1 MEVET
6 KKVNLSDLNLNPD
19 NPRTISTRDMDRL
32 VTSLQEFPEMLELR
46 EIVVDEDMT
55 ILGGNMRTLA
65 LRKAGAK
72 EAVAKIVTG
81 LSPEQ
86 KREFVIKDNG
96 ENWGQWDF
104 DILANGWDDLPLV
117 DWGIKMNEYSDDPNA
132 EWEGMP
138 EFGQE
143 DLSSFRSVKVHFA
156 NQKDVDIFSE
166 LVNQILTDKTR
177 SIWYPEAKKINMR
190 DTYES

>member
-1 MEVET
+1 
-6 KKVNLSDLNLNPD
+6 
-19 NPRTISTRDMDRL
+19 
-32 VTSLQEFPEMLELR
+32 
-46 EIVVDEDMT
+46 
-55 ILGGNMRTLA
+55 
-65 LRKAGAK
+65 
-72 EAVAKIVTG
+72 
-81 LSPEQ
+81 
-86 KREFVIKDNG
+86 
-96 ENWGQWDF
+96 
-104 DILANGWDDLPLV
+104 
-117 DWGIKMNEYSDDPNA
+117 MNEYSDDPNA